1 MLIGERWRAGSRPP
15 RSLEQYQEF
24 VEACSAQEHVL
35 SPTVGDVSKLWWTLT
50 WLEGRPV
57 AELEQGPRVALRA
70 DGSVHVSGAEEPVGA
85 GVGVADGDSPE
96 HDVFDEDDDDDD
108 LFPEPAPRA

>member
-1 MLIGERWRAGSRPP
+1 MQIGERWRAGSVPP
-15 RSLEQYQEF
+15 RSLEKYPAF
-24 VEACSAQEHVL
+24 VEACSAQERLLVPSL
-35 SPTVGDVSKLWWTLT
+35 GDLSKLWWTLT

-70 DGSVHVSGAEEPVGA
+70 DGSVHVSGADEPAGA
-85 GVGVADGDSPE
+85 GVGVADGDEHE
-96 HDVFDEDDDDDD
+96 HDVFDEDEDED

>member
-1 MLIGERWRAGSRPP
+1 MLIGERWRAGSLPP
-15 RSLEQYQEF
+15 RSLEKYPAF
-24 VEACSAQEHVL
+24 VEAFSAQERLLVPSL
-35 SPTVGDVSKLWWTLT
+35 GDLSKLWWTLT

-70 DGSVHVSGAEEPVGA
+70 DGSVHVSGADEPASA
-85 GVGVADGDSPE
+85 GVGVADGDE
-96 HDVFDEDDDDDD
+96 HDVFDEDED

>member
-1 MLIGERWRAGSRPP
+1 MLIGERWRADSAPP
-15 RSLEQYQEF
+15 RSLEKYPEF
-24 VEACSAQEHVL
+24 LEVCSAEEHVL
-35 SPTVGDVSKLWWTLT
+35 SSTVDDVSKLWWTLT

-57 AELEQGPRVALRA
+57 AELERGPRVALRG

-85 GVGVADGDSPE
+85 GVGIADGDSHE
-96 HDVFDEDDDDDD
+96 HDVFDEDEDDDD